1 MRDGFPRV
9 PDLVRAG
16 GGFVMRIRLGWL
28 AAPAALLAAAAAAS
42 AQNVDVRKADGTV
55 MKISSGSEVVGPA
68 LVTAGTGAR
77 KDTILLRRGA
87 VLRYLSQSS
96 DASGTPV
103 ESFFLKSGAADADLG
118 FYTRLATPAFW
129 AFPEKAGARSAFYVE
144 TFSATSSFARAARG
158 SSLVRLVAGGES
170 AAAQMEVHLGE
181 NQGVMLQR
189 QPDGTLK
196 FTTDPH
202 NEWLAGDVRVLYPL
216 STGLLVD
223 LYVPKATS
231 GQIGP
236 KAGSAAKTDV
246 ENFVTSWKSGKVRIV
261 TALGGSTLEGEIGPG
276 VTATIDNASGR
287 IEIGFVKVEFATLK
301 AALSLTSEF
310 ASLATSPISKP

>member
-1 MRDGFPRV
+1 MTK
-9 PDLVRAG
+9 
-16 GGFVMRIRLGWL
+16 LGCF
-28 AAPAALLAAAAAAS
+28 AAAFALLAAAGTAS
-42 AQNVDVRKADGTV
+42 AGTIVYKDKEGTSETLVLNKYYSGEGATITGLNKDDKIVLKKGATVKFLGTATDEKGNKA
-55 MKISSGSEVVGPA
+55 EN
-68 LVTAGTGAR
+68 
-77 KDTILLRRGA
+77 
-87 VLRYLSQSS
+87 Y
-96 DASGTPV
+96 
-103 ESFFLKSGAADADLG
+103 FLKGGACTANLG
-118 FYTRLATPAFW
+118 FFTRVATPAFW
-129 AFPEKAGARSAFYVE
+129 AFPEKAGARSTFYVE

-189 QPDGTLK
+189 QPDGTLR

-231 GQIGP
+231 GYIGP
-236 KAGSAAKTDV
+236 KPGSSAKTDV
-246 ENFVTSWKSGKVRIV
+246 DNSVTSWKSGKVRIV
-261 TALGGSTLEGEIGPG
+261 TTLGGSTLEGEIGPG